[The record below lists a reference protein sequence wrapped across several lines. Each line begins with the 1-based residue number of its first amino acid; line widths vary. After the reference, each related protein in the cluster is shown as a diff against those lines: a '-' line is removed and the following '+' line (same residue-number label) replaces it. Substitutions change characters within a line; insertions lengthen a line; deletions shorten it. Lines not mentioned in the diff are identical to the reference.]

1 MNMAHIHEPFVLI
14 EVVNIS
20 ISRCMTTALKR
31 VSNMNQL
38 LRTRLSPMVRLRGS
52 TLLLRTWY
60 ELHSWVIFP
69 NLCGLKPFTGHAT
82 YGISC
87 LQVLS
92 KGRLHLKCFTTP
104 NHLSAISSRSIR
116 LSLFTFQKTHGPL
129 VVN

>member
-1 MNMAHIHEPFVLI
+1 I
-14 EVVNIS
+14 EVCELICNEHGAYPRAIRS
-20 ISRCMTTALKR
+20 DRGGEYIHKSFHDYCLKR
-31 VSNMNQL
+31 ISSRNQL

-82 YGISC
+82 YRISC

-92 KGRLHLKCFTTP
+92 KGRLHLKCSTTP
-104 NHLSAISSRSIR
+104 NHPSATSSRSIR
-116 LSLFTFQKTHGPL
+116 LF
-129 VVN
+129 